1 MIGMLFKEDAIL
13 INAQSNANATQFSH
27 TWTVHINDVNMLL
40 IYSTHRGLMHAL
52 LGIGHIILFSM
63 QINLLSIGVN
73 SCILVIYREI
83 IWCH

>member
-1 MIGMLFKEDAIL
+1 VGEQFISMIGMLFKEDAIL

-63 QINLLSIGVN
+63 KFYFHPG
-73 SCILVIYREI
+73 
-83 IWCH
+83 